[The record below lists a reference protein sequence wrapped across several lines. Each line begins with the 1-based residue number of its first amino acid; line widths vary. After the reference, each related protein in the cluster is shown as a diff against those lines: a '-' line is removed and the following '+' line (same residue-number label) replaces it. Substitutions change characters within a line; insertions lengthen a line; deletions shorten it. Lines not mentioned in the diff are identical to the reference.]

1 MLVQKLIIKE
11 ILRLLTK
18 KFKLNSL
25 FKYVFEKNELDEKVE
40 MLEKENEE
48 MKADILFIKQSL
60 TKEIC

>member
-1 MLVQKLIIKE
+1 MLVHKLIIKE

-60 TKEIC
+60 TKEK

>member
-1 MLVQKLIIKE
+1 MQKLIIKE

-60 TKEIC
+60 TKEI

>member
-60 TKEIC
+60 TKEK

>member
-60 TKEIC
+60 TKEI